1 MPDLVGHSGRSEWRE
16 AQSPLLSHG
25 GEITVFT
32 ASWEFNPESEL
43 EMLNQ
48 NQKLQ
53 RPARAVAS
61 HPATKVKVRRAL
73 ASPAVRSL
81 QAAGARQ
88 ERPGPRSGPS
98 GHQATS
104 SKPSVPRP
112 GGAGVC
118 CE

>member
-1 MPDLVGHSGRSEWRE
+1 MPDLMGHSGRSEWRE

-25 GEITVFT
+25 GEITVYT
-32 ASWEFNPESEL
+32 ASWEFNPESEP

-53 RPARAVAS
+53 RPAGAVAS
-61 HPATKVKVRRAL
+61 HPATKVNLRRAL

-88 ERPGPRSGPS
+88 ERPGPRSGHP
-98 GHQATS
+98 ATS